1 MIFNNIPIRVFYKRL
16 IDGEQIVCNR
26 NDFINEFH
34 RVGKFRFKVYKYDEE
49 KGRIEL
55 ERKYI
60 GVDEIDSMHNFVSNK
75 FKQYT
80 REKGIVLDMELSV
93 FN

>member
-16 IDGEQIVCNR
+16 VDGKQVVSTR
-26 NDFINEFH
+26 NDFLEEFH
-34 RVGKFRFKVYKYDEE
+34 KVGKLKFKVYKYDEE
-49 KGRIEL
+49 EGRIVL
-55 ERKYI
+55 ENTYVS
-60 GVDEIDSMHNFVSNK
+60 VDEIDTLHNFVSGK

-93 FN
+93 FK

>member
-16 IDGEQIVCNR
+16 IDGNQVVCNR
-26 NDFINEFH
+26 NDFIDEFH
-34 RVGKFRFKVYKYDEE
+34 KVGKFRLKVYKYDEE

-60 GVDEIDSMHNFVSNK
+60 SVDEARNLHQFVSNK

-80 REKGIVLDMELSV
+80 NEKGVVLDIEMSV
-93 FN
+93 FE

>member
-16 IDGEQIVCNR
+16 IDGNQVVCNR
-26 NDFINEFH
+26 NDFIDEF
-34 RVGKFRFKVYKYDEE
+34 RKVGKFRLKVYKYDEE

-60 GVDEIDSMHNFVSNK
+60 SVDEVQNLHQFVSNK

-80 REKGIVLDMELSV
+80 NEKGVVLDIEMSV
-93 FN
+93 FE

>member
-16 IDGEQIVCNR
+16 IDGNQVVCNR
-26 NDFINEFH
+26 NDFIDEFH
-34 RVGKFRFKVYKYDEE
+34 KVGKFRLKVYKYDEE

-55 ERKYI
+55 EKKYI
-60 GVDEIDSMHNFVSNK
+60 SVDEAENLHQFVSNK

-80 REKGIVLDMELSV
+80 NEKGVVLDIELSV
-93 FN
+93 FK

>member
-16 IDGEQIVCNR
+16 IDGNQVVCNR
-26 NDFINEFH
+26 NDFIDEF
-34 RVGKFRFKVYKYDEE
+34 RKVGKFRLKVYKYDEE

-60 GVDEIDSMHNFVSNK
+60 SVDEAQNLHQFVSNK

-80 REKGIVLDMELSV
+80 NEKGVVLDIEMSV
-93 FN
+93 FE